1 MAKTVTDMSRR
12 TDLKNQSVVQK
23 TPYGDFTVTYNS
35 DGYATKASNN
45 NYDPSTGTF
54 KNGGSKSG
62 GGGGVYD
69 DMIDSVDAF
78 YQKQINA
85 VQQHADKQAQIQQ
98 ERTDFAI
105 EQIEQQKDQTKQDYT
120 KEQSGAYV
128 DWQKQSAEYG
138 ANAEA
143 MADMG
148 MSNTGYSE
156 SSQVSMYN
164 QYQSRVATARESYSR
179 AILNYDNAIKDA
191 RLQNNAALAEIAY
204 NALKTQL
211 ELSLEGFQY
220 KNSLIQEQT
229 KLNLE
234 IENQNWGRYMDVLDQ
249 INTENA
255 LAEEQ
260 RQFNE
265 KMAEERRQYNTTL
278 AEQKRQYNSTL
289 ALEKAQLDDKPVS
302 GGRSYTNA
310 ESSSKKSR
318 DNSAYYTTKKD
329 KTAANKKASSL
340 TVDEASITALGFGK
354 LTNSQLNA
362 YISRGYV
369 QEYVSNG
376 KLIYKLSPAGKR
388 YKLMYSQQ

>member
-1 MAKTVTDMSRR
+1 MSWTEEEMAASFPELPKNSQNTTNNNRVASVANAKTRAKGEVS
-12 TDLKNQSVVQK
+12 N
-23 TPYGDFTVTYNS
+23 TYNS
-35 DGYATKASNN
+35 MINNVDG
-45 NYDPSTGTF
+45 
-54 KNGGSKSG
+54 
-62 GGGGVYD
+62 
-69 DMIDSVDAF
+69 F
-78 YQKQINA
+78 YQKQIDAANQYA
-85 VQQHADKQAQIQQ
+85 ETQAKLQQ

-105 EQIEQQKDQTKQDYT
+105 EQIEQQKEQTKQDYT

-164 QYQSRVATARESYSR
+164 QYQSRVATARESYNR

-204 NALKTQL
+204 NALQTQL

-220 KNSLIQEQT
+220 KNSLIQEKT

-234 IENQNWGRYMDVLDQ
+234 IDNQYWNRYTDVLDQ

-289 ALEKAQLDDKPVS
+289 ALEKAQLDNSGGGGS
-302 GGRSYTNA
+302 GGRTSTGA
-310 ESSSKKSR
+310 VSRKSSK
-318 DNSAYYTTKKD
+318 DNSAYYSVQKD
-329 KTAANKKASSL
+329 KKAAESRITIDKSSISKLGLGNLTADQLNRYIK
-340 TVDEASITALGFGK
+340 LGIVQEYMNNGK
-354 LTNSQLNA
+354 LT
-362 YISRGYV
+362 
-369 QEYVSNG
+369 
-376 KLIYKLSPAGKR
+376 YKLSPSGIR
-388 YKLMYSQQ
+388 YRNQHYNQ